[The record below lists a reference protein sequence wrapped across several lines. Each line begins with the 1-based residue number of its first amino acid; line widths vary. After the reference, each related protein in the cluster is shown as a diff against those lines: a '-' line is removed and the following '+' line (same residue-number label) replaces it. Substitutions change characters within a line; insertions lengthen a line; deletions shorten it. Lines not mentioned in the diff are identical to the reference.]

1 MAAVIQV
8 RGINELSRAW
18 RAVDADIPKR
28 TRLAML
34 AIARMVVGTAQQKA
48 TADFKHP
55 TGQAASSVRPRATRR
70 GAGIAFG
77 GQAAPYFPWLDFGG
91 TVGRGH
97 RPGVKG
103 SGSIERDWRG
113 TPFGSGRYVY
123 PAIFEHDDDIK
134 RMAEEAVMDANR
146 AAGFEAH

>member
-55 TGQAASSVRPRATRR
+55 T
-70 GAGIAFG
+70 